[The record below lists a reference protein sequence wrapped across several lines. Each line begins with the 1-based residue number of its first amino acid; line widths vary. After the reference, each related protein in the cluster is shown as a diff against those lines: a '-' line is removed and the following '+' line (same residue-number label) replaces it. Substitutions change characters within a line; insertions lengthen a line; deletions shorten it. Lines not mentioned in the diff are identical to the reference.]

1 MGHSQH
7 LHGTWRLLA
16 SLACVT
22 LACSLTGRPGLA
34 PAAMPASAEA
44 TTPTPTATGL
54 SVTPSPPTSLID
66 ALQAEVEAGEMS
78 YEESLIAGL
87 RLLAGELDLEVA
99 LSQTPVELEGT
110 AIVHDA
116 QLYLLRGSDAA
127 TQAEL
132 DRLLRILIPRPE
144 TLLEFSIP
152 ATSSSGRGRG
162 VARPSGAE
170 EDCAALWANGFP
182 PGSDAKC
189 FLYKEATVG
198 SSKVHVFYPITTL
211 PKGFTTAYA
220 DAAFQ
225 AVVDALKKY
234 AGLAVPGR
242 PTVLKNIQVV
252 FSLLPGKTG
261 GMAVTPTEPGH
272 DPCQIIL
279 FPLAIEDNE
288 IRKAKVSGGPGGP
301 PASHAAFQQN
311 VAHEVF
317 HCFQIWNF
325 PALSFEATW
334 DVQDWWA
341 ESTAEYF
348 SNVVYPTV
356 DNEWR
361 FMETWLSDSGSVPL
375 FEESYEN
382 FAFFQ
387 YVGNQQGN
395 NGVLSLIDHL
405 TPAAQGDEDAQA
417 VRLAS
422 FPGIQAL
429 FDGYARDFMD
439 GKIAD
444 ASKKIFPSAPPLVL
458 PPYQIGISQAG
469 TISLDAAPFTLVRYV
484 LTFAPGH
491 EYKLAATVQAGG
503 GVHTSRPVEVAG
515 AWGDLPASVKPACG
529 PTEYYLVMTTT
540 LAASGPYK
548 IALKVAQGDSIGCD
562 TCLVGTWDLNIP
574 SFAEYSE
581 APFQEMPGFYQFD
594 AAGGLW
600 RYRFRADGTMRAEF
614 DFFYTYS
621 LHQDGGEFGAD
632 IVTNGKIDIDG
643 TGEGTYISDGLSN
656 LAFGLVQ
663 DNVSLKDEIY
673 LNGEKLDAS
682 VFGSLSAG
690 YGFAKGDTT
699 IYSCDAEA
707 GQLLINV
714 GPQANLPPI
723 QYDRVS
729 TDPNKP

>member
-1 MGHSQH
+1 
-7 LHGTWRLLA
+7 
-16 SLACVT
+16 
-22 LACSLTGRPGLA
+22 
-34 PAAMPASAEA
+34 
-44 TTPTPTATGL
+44 
-54 SVTPSPPTSLID
+54 
-66 ALQAEVEAGEMS
+66 MS
-78 YEESLIAGL
+78 YEESLITGL
-87 RLLAGELDLEVA
+87 RLVAGELDLDVA
-99 LSQTPVELEGT
+99 LSQTPIELEGT

-116 QLYLLRGSDAA
+116 QLYLLRGSAA
-127 TQAEL
+127 AAQAEM
-132 DRLLRILIPRPE
+132 DRLLRILVPSPE
-144 TLLEFSIP
+144 ILLAFSIP
-152 ATSSSGRGRG
+152 ETASLGRGRG
-162 VARPSGAE
+162 VARPSEAE

-234 AGLAVPGR
+234 AGLAVPGK

-279 FPLAIEDNE
+279 FPLAIEVNE
-288 IRKAKVSGGPGGP
+288 KEKGKVTTGPGGP
-301 PASHAAFQQN
+301 PASHALFQQN

-325 PALSFEATW
+325 PALAYEATW
-334 DVQDWWA
+334 DMQDWWA

-356 DNEWR
+356 DHEWR
-361 FMETWLSDSGSVPL
+361 FMETWLTDSGSVPL

-387 YVGNQQGN
+387 YVGNQKGN

-417 VRLAS
+417 ARLAS
-422 FPGIQAL
+422 FPGIPAL
-429 FDGYARDFMD
+429 FDGYARNYMD

-444 ASKKIFPSAPPLVL
+444 TSKKIFPTAPPLVL
-458 PPYQIGISQAG
+458 PAYQIGISQAG
-469 TISLDAAPFTLVRYV
+469 TINLDATPFTLVRYS
-484 LTFAPGH
+484 LSFAAGK
-491 EYKLAATVQAGG
+491 EYKLATTVQGGG
-503 GVHTSRPVEVAG
+503 GVHASRPVAVAG

-540 LAASGPYK
+540 EAASGPYK
-548 IALKVAQGDSIGCD
+548 IALEVTPGNSIGCD
-562 TCLVGTWDLNIP
+562 TCLIGTWDINIP
-574 SFAEYSE
+574 SFTEYSE
-581 APFQEMPGFYQFD
+581 APFQETPGLYQFD

-600 RYRFRADGTMRAEF
+600 RYRFRADGTMKGEF

-621 LHQDGGEFGAD
+621 LHQAGGEFGAD

-643 TGEGTYISDGLSN
+643 TGEGTYLSDGLSN
-656 LAFGLVQ
+656 LTFTLAK
-663 DNVSLKDEIY
+663 DSVSLTDEIY
-673 LNGEKLDAS
+673 INGQKVDAS
-682 VFGSLSAG
+682 MFGSMAGG
-690 YGFAKGDTT
+690 YGYAGADHTV
-699 IYSCDAEA
+699 YSCDDEA
-707 GQLLINV
+707 GILLINV
-714 GPQANLPPI
+714 APQANLPPI
-723 QYDRVS
+723 KYDRVS